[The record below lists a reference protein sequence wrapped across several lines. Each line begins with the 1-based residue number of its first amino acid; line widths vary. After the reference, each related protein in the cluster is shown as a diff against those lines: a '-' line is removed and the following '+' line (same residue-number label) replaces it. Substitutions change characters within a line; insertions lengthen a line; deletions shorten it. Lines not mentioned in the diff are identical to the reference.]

1 MEPLGRL
8 LATDS
13 RDTLQFFF
21 SELRDVTL
29 AEHMD
34 DQAVLYNASLL
45 AHFASTSTAT
55 PVGMP
60 TPNNLGEVFDRFV
73 LHPALHDDP
82 DMMEM
87 AAAQCLLLTGFFA
100 DQMERRH
107 NLEWFGRLGASFYR
121 VAAATSRMQS
131 HKEMMARMAG
141 EFGYW
146 RAVHLE
152 LARGLRASPLLLG
165 QIRRV
170 S

>member
-1 MEPLGRL
+1 MEPLSRL

-13 RDTLQFFF
+13 RETLQFFF

-60 TPNNLGEVFDRFV
+60 TPTTLVDVFDRFV

-100 DQMERRH
+100 DHMQRRH
-107 NLEWFGRLGASFYR
+107 NLEWYGRLGASFYR
-121 VAAATSRMQS
+121 VAAATSRMPS
-131 HKEMMARMAG
+131 HKEMMTRMAG

-146 RAVHLE
+146 RAVHLT
-152 LARGLRASPLLLG
+152 LARELRANPYLLK
-165 QIRRV
+165 
-170 S
+170 